1 MKIRY
6 FFSLAFLFI
15 TLTVIAQFDNHRSEW
30 YPGVII
36 LESEEIVKGELS
48 YDHASDLIMCRA
60 DDRIKT
66 FGPHQAES
74 FQYYDEKTNVLH
86 KYEVFSIRQNSYYN
100 RKSFFEVVI
109 DGDINYIRKRNRYP
123 VYQPR
128 DGYLVERGMNAH
140 EVAFDYYVEV
150 DGELIKSRR
159 FNKEVLPQL
168 MLNEQSLESF
178 MKEKRLRT
186 YDIADQIVLLNY
198 YNRQAEK
205 TKATA
210 NHTEETKTAKSGSD

>member
-6 FFSLAFLFI
+6 FFSLAFLLVSI
-15 TLTVIAQFDNHRSEW
+15 TAFAQFENHRTQW

-36 LESEEIVKGELS
+36 LDSDEIVKGDLS
-48 YDHASDLIMCRA
+48 YDHASDLIMCRSN
-60 DDRIKT
+60 DKIKT
-66 FGPHQAES
+66 FGPHQAVS

-86 KYEVFSIRQNSYYN
+86 KYEVFSIRQNSYYS
-100 RKSFFEVVI
+100 RKSFFEVVV

-128 DGYLVERGMNAH
+128 EGYLTKRGMNSH
-140 EVAFDYYVEV
+140 EVAFDYFVEV
-150 DGELIKSRR
+150 DGELIKSRK

-168 MLNEQSLESF
+168 LLNEQSLESF

-198 YNRQAEK
+198 YNRKAEK
-205 TKATA
+205 TKTTA
-210 NHTEETKTAKSGSD
+210 RNASDTKIVKSGSD